1 MQYCYCLFCET
12 KKCTKVASA
21 LELNGMDRAFSP
33 QIILLGDRE
42 NWGKTLICILF
53 YFRDMYLLTLPKIS
67 KDSMLKVDGIIQVL
81 GLAGHGYC
89 LYDKDYDFALEL
101 LNRDGII
108 NVMHILQVGD
118 AVEILDPL
126 FKGCKGSVLQLDRRK
141 QPANKKSRLN
151 LQNRIGKIKHNKK
164 ATTEVLTWE

>member
-1 MQYCYCLFCET
+1 
-12 KKCTKVASA
+12 
-21 LELNGMDRAFSP
+21 
-33 QIILLGDRE
+33 
-42 NWGKTLICILF
+42 
-53 YFRDMYLLTLPKIS
+53 
-67 KDSMLKVDGIIQVL
+67 MLKVDGIIQVL